1 MAAQVQPPTRIKRE
15 NRMSSTELNQPK
27 SAPIKATWI
36 CLVIAWVLFLVPVP
50 GAGMFVGWPLNLVA
64 FILAIVVMARGRTV
78 PGLIPLISSLV
89 VSPIVYFIGLA
100 IFTAILGGST
110 NSYSEYVEKAK
121 AAQAQSSTQG
131 EEHAAIEEQA
141 AAPVE
146 MLEVTT
152 QQLLAAYEANEVAAD
167 AQYKNKALAVSGR
180 VAGINKDFTDSIYVE
195 LDTGEMFQNV
205 HARGIADDVAINLQ
219 KGQQVTLEC
228 TGNGF
233 VMVSPQLKDCRLR

>member
-1 MAAQVQPPTRIKRE
+1 
-15 NRMSSTELNQPK
+15 MSSTEMNQPK
-27 SAPIKATWI
+27 AAPVKATWI

-50 GAGMFVGWPLNLVA
+50 GAGIFVGWPLNLVA

-100 IFTAILGGST
+100 IFTAFVGGAG
-110 NSYSEYVEKAK
+110 SYSDYVEKAK

-131 EEHAAIEEQA
+131 EEQAAIEEQA

-146 MLEVTT
+146 MLQVTT

-167 AQYKNKALAVSGR
+167 SQYKNKALAVTGR
-180 VAGINKDFTDSIYVE
+180 VAGINKDFTDSVYVE

-219 KGQQVTLEC
+219 KGQQVILEC

-233 VMVSPQLKDCRLR
+233 VVLSPQLKDCRLR